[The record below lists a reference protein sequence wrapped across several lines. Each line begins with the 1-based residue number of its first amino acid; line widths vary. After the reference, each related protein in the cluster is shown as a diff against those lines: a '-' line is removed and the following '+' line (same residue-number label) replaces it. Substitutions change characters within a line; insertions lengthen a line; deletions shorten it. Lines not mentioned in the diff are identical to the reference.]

1 MRIIELAQN
10 LTPVFNEDNEE
21 WEELKSSLDNPFQIL
36 WYAASSF
43 DFEPIFNFE
52 TGKVPD
58 ELGAVLKSN
67 PLYIMTDY
75 SVKFTNA
82 IKGIYSNFDRESFD
96 LSHYD
101 GIYGKYHGIEIEQM
115 IPLRLFNKIQLIEM
129 RQKYTHFHESVTT
142 SVVPDEHWHF
152 CYISALVERRYS
164 INVVLGL
171 IENLV
176 FFEEVIKKYQMPL
189 EVFCALRVGG
199 KSGSWDYTH
208 SPSKGK
214 LWKAIEESSVA
225 SLKPKY
231 WIADDCFELR
241 KIWREINP
249 HERGFYGE
257 PHYFRTKW

>member
-1 MRIIELAQN
+1 
-10 LTPVFNEDNEE
+10 
-21 WEELKSSLDNPFQIL
+21 L

-43 DFEPIFNFE
+43 DFEPIVNFE

-101 GIYGKYHGIEIEQM
+101 GIYGKYRGIEIEQM
-115 IPLRLFNKIQLIEM
+115 IPLTLFNKTQLIEM
-129 RQKYTHFHESVTT
+129 RQKY
-142 SVVPDEHWHF
+142 
-152 CYISALVERRYS
+152 
-164 INVVLGL
+164 
-171 IENLV
+171 
-176 FFEEVIKKYQMPL
+176 
-189 EVFCALRVGG
+189 
-199 KSGSWDYTH
+199 
-208 SPSKGK
+208 SKGK
-214 LWKAIEESSVA
+214 LWKAIEKSSVP

-231 WIADDCFELR
+231 WIADDCSELR
-241 KIWREINP
+241 PILREINP
-249 HERGFYGE
+249 HERGFYGQ